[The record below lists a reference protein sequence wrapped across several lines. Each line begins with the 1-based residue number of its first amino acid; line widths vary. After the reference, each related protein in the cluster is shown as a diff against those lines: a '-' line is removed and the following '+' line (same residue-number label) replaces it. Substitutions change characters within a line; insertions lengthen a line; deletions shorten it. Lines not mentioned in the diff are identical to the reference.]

1 MSTGRQRSSDGS
13 NTVDYRSVDLPDTAD
28 KPRSEWHYTER
39 RAELLQ
45 LIKEAGHPGDIN
57 QTELAERY
65 DVSQQ
70 QISKDMDRLGESIR
84 ASLDKNRRAL
94 AVNATVQRSIR
105 GLLDEGEWYK
115 AAELALEWDEWVSE
129 SSMQMGDRAD
139 GGGLSDGWEFV
150 ADFDD
155 VGT

>member
-129 SSMQMGDRAD
+129 SSMQMGDRTD

-150 ADFDD
+150 VDFDD
-155 VGT
+155 VDT